1 MKREAWIGLLLAA
14 IVFGSLPWRVH
25 PYFAGGNEA
34 NDASI
39 YILTAQSLLAGEGY
53 SYLGE
58 PFSVRPPGFSWLL
71 TPILAWRGVDFA
83 ALHTLVALCGAFAV
97 LLFYKWLRPR
107 TGIGVAALLA
117 LSLHFN
123 PAWERWST
131 QTMSDVPGVL
141 ALIGCLLVERWARAQ
156 VSWKRDACVGVL
168 LGASAYLRS
177 TQLIL
182 LVAVVLARL
191 LDREGPQWRSAAR
204 IALLAALIIGPWML
218 RDSAVRTQQPA
229 LQNFVHSYATGML
242 HSDAGDPSSPAR
254 DWSQVLREKAPE
266 QAGKLSALLST
277 AMSSSDA
284 DSPLRWL
291 GLAVLL
297 ACAWLAWKER
307 DAAWIFALLYTLV
320 LLLYFGWRDRLVL
333 PLFPLGMAAVVWLLK
348 PTSARWMAAAAMLIG
363 CVGFS
368 SVTPS
373 SAELAQLDRQ
383 RLQQL
388 DAWRAVLPPGA
399 RCAASI
405 GWHHAVGLGLPVYSI
420 YFATRRGLSLEELV
434 QRYQIEWI
442 LVGPQ
447 AQEQSMLPA
456 LRSRYGP
463 GLPAA
468 DGWVF
473 PVPRAPQPR

>member
-14 IVFGSLPWRVH
+14 IVLGSLPWRIH

-39 YILTAQSLLAGEGY
+39 YILTAQSLLAGDGY

-58 PFSVRPPGFSWLL
+58 PFTVRPPGFSWLL

-83 ALHTLVALCGAFAV
+83 ALHTLVALCGALAV
-97 LLFYKWLRPR
+97 LLFYQWLRPK
-107 TGIGVAALLA
+107 TGIWVAALLA
-117 LSLHFN
+117 LALHFN

-141 ALIGCLLVERWARAQ
+141 ALVGCLVVERWARVQA
-156 VSWKRDACVGVL
+156 SWKRDVCVGVL

-182 LVAVVLARL
+182 LAAIVLARL
-191 LDREGPQWRSAAR
+191 LDRDGAQRRSAAR
-204 IALLAALIIGPWML
+204 IAIIASLIIGPWML
-218 RDSAVRTQQPA
+218 RDAALRTDQPA

-242 HSDAGDPSSPAR
+242 HSDAGDPASPAR
-254 DWSQVLREKAPE
+254 DWRGVLSEKAPE
-266 QAGKLSALLST
+266 HAGKLGALLST
-277 AMSSSDA
+277 ALSSA
-284 DSPLRWL
+284 DGAASIRWL
-291 GLAVLL
+291 GLSLLL

-307 DAAWIFALLYTLV
+307 EAAWLFALLYTLV

-333 PLFPLGMAAVVWLLK
+333 PLFPLGMAAVVLLLK
-348 PTSARWMAAAAMLIG
+348 QPTTRLIAAAAMLIG

-373 SAELAQLDRQ
+373 RAELAQLDRQ

-388 DAWRAVLPPGA
+388 EAWRAVLPPQT

-405 GWHHAVGLGLPVYSI
+405 GWHHSVGLALPVYSI
-420 YFATRRGLSLEELV
+420 YFATRRGMSLEELV
-434 QRYQIEWI
+434 QRHRIEWI

-447 AQEQSMLPA
+447 AQEQAMLPA

-463 GLPAA
+463 GIPAA

-473 PVPRAPQPR
+473 PVPSAPQPR